1 MSSKSQTLENVDRL
15 TFNSPSELLTFSA
28 EMLRKTK
35 HPEKR
40 KFVRETT
47 EAFILIRGFKFK
59 IADISVAGLKLE
71 KKLLAKKNET
81 FPAEII
87 CTIGENIFRQKTRLQ
102 VVSKTDEPQ
111 TRFIITMYIG
121 LPERLLS
128 I

>member
-71 KKLLAKKNET
+71 KKLLAKKMKPSQQKLSVLSAKT
-81 FPAEII
+81 FSDKKL
-87 CTIGENIFRQKTRLQ
+87 G
-102 VVSKTDEPQ
+102 
-111 TRFIITMYIG
+111 Y
-121 LPERLLS
+121 RLLAKPMS
-128 I
+128 RKRDL